1 MEKSQ
6 HISFNMLIAG
16 VGGQGTLLA
25 SKILGNYAQLI
36 GKDCKMSEVHGMAQ
50 RGGSVITHVRVADKV
65 HSPLFNEKQ
74 ADIIL
79 AFEELEALRWAGHVK
94 EDGIIIVNKQNI
106 YPMPCAVGMAEYPED
121 IYEQLAKY
129 NAKIHKIDA
138 IGIANKLGETRTVN
152 IAMLGFCA
160 AILNFNKEI
169 FIDAI
174 KKSVAASTVEI
185 NLKAFEHGYALA
197 AEGNS

>member
-6 HISFNMLIAG
+6 QTDFNILIAG

-36 GKDCKMSEVHGMAQ
+36 GKDCKVSEVHGMSQ
-50 RGGSVITHVRVADKV
+50 RGGSVITHVRIADKV
-65 HSPLFNEKQ
+65 YSPLFDKKQ
-74 ADIIL
+74 ADAVL

-94 EDGIIIVNKQNI
+94 DGGVVIVNQQNI
-106 YPMPCAVGMAEYPED
+106 YPMPCTVGLAEYPSN

-138 IGIANKLGETRTVN
+138 IGIANKLHEIRTVN
-152 IAMLGFCA
+152 IAVLGFCA
-160 AILNFNKEI
+160 AILNLNKDT
-169 FIDAI
+169 FTDAI
-174 KKSVAASTVEI
+174 KKSVAAATIEI
-185 NLKAFEHGYALA
+185 NLKAFEQGYATK
-197 AEGNS
+197 GNQP